1 MEYNNE
7 EIREERTSKD
17 GRYVFPVLL
26 IAALFMIGGISY
38 AIWAIL
44 HTATNTNVI
53 QTGCFNTTFTENGNA
68 INLTDAFPASDQ
80 EGQAM
85 DPYTFT
91 IENTC
96 SLTASYNINI
106 ESLADTDLALSN
118 IKIAIDNETPSLL
131 SEKDTVD
138 ATIKDAIEAKS
149 LKNGTLA
156 AGESKSYSLRMW
168 LDENAPLETSTN
180 KTYKGKIVID
190 TSAVK

>member
-1 MEYNNE
+1 MVEYDDE
-7 EIREERTSKD
+7 VKETHARESK
-17 GRYVFPVLL
+17 YIFPILL

-38 AIWAIL
+38 AIWTIL

-68 INLTDAFPASDQ
+68 INLAEAFPTTDA
-80 EGQAM
+80 EGSTM
-85 DPYTFT
+85 EPYTFT

-96 SLTASYNINI
+96 SLTASYNVNI
-106 ESLADTDLALSN
+106 ESLKDTDLVLSN
-118 IKIAIDNETPSLL
+118 IKISIDNESPSLL
-131 SEKDTVD
+131 SDMTTVD
-138 ATIKDAIEAKS
+138 TTIKDAIESKN
-149 LKNGTLA
+149 LKTGTLA
-156 AGESKSYSLRMW
+156 AGESKSYALRMW